1 MNKKQKEMCNQKITE
16 LSKSI
21 TENYERVQYLEKYVD
36 KDYNEDEYDSY
47 TEYEKDISDMENG
60 IDYHILEI
68 NKITELINWIIELK
82 NK

>member
-1 MNKKQKEMCNQKITE
+1 MNKKQIEMCNQRITE

-21 TENYERVQYLEKYVD
+21 TENYERIQYLEKYLD

-47 TEYEKDISDMENG
+47 TDYEKDISDMENG
-60 IDYHILEI
+60 INYHKLEI
-68 NKITELINWIIELK
+68 NKITELINWIKELK